1 MGLLDKL
8 ITQGSLLSETDG
20 QTPTAYNQQVSVL
33 DPASLVGSQL
43 DLNGQT
49 PPKYTDNLPG

>member
-8 ITQGSLLSETDG
+8 ITQGSLLTNTDG
-20 QTPTAYNQQVSVL
+20 QTPTAYNQQVSAL

-43 DLNGQT
+43 DLDGQT
-49 PPKYTDNLPG
+49 PPQYINNLPG

>member
-1 MGLLDKL
+1 MGLLDIL
-8 ITQGSLLSETDG
+8 TTQGSLLSETDG
-20 QTPTAYNQQVSVL
+20 QTPIAYNQQVSVL

>member
-1 MGLLDKL
+1 MGLLEKL
-8 ITQGSLLSETDG
+8 TTQGSILSEADG

-43 DLNGQT
+43 DLDGQT
-49 PPKYTDNLPG
+49 PTQYINNLPG

>member
-1 MGLLDKL
+1 MGLLDIL
-8 ITQGSLLSETDG
+8 TTQGSLLTNTDG

-43 DLNGQT
+43 DLDGQT
-49 PPKYTDNLPG
+49 PTQ